1 MVFASTMRHDND
13 NDPISFISLAAA
25 TANAVRYLI
34 RENEKSGD
42 KERDGDRKPGKT
54 SEKHPDSNSEYV
66 DQRLR
71 ELAAFERRYVTDK
84 KRRV

>member
-1 MVFASTMRHDND
+1 MKADND

-25 TANAVRYLI
+25 TANVTRYLVKEQKPSDPEE
-34 RENEKSGD
+34 RES
-42 KERDGDRKPGKT
+42 DREPGKVR
-54 SEKHPDSNSEYV
+54 EQHPNANSEYV

-71 ELAAFERRYVTDK
+71 ELSAFERRYVTDK